1 MNKNEI
7 NILIVDDDESS
18 RQALSE
24 VVARAG
30 FKTTSVAKAENALNS
45 VRIKPV
51 HGAIIDCMLP
61 KMNGVQL
68 AQELR
73 KSRFGDGLI
82 IFVSGIFKDRA
93 FSQDAINK
101 TQAKKYFTKPI
112 SNTALVDVLEKELER
127 LIDIPK
133 VPLHALLSKPYASDR
148 DRVKAL
154 ESIEEISGLDLP
166 LIISIL
172 LDADS
177 SGFLNLATEN
187 GDVSGIYFNNGF
199 IEKVDTADSGSMLGK
214 LLVDSGFLTTIDFD
228 ELPEKQRR
236 GDVVRNLI
244 SENLISPHA
253 SGLIR
258 KDQIIYDLEKLV
270 KELKFQINFVPE
282 RAKSLSEGVSSSMLD
297 SFYYNVIN
305 RYFPLKWLE
314 DFYSPWLD
322 HPMRLG
328 VDFSNCHEV
337 YSKILSEVSPSFLE
351 ELQREKTIEELLQAH
366 NWDKTVFYR
375 AIHFIALRRLIIFD
389 DVKRTK
395 GGDDQL
401 LRLKTILRDIDG
413 KDPFEIFKYFGAG
426 GKVEAKDA
434 ERIYKEFA
442 RANHPDRVSSA
453 ATEELKST
461 VNRVYALVSD
471 AYDIVGNEVKRDRFI
486 QSKKK
491 KEAEKQ
497 IVSEKLME
505 EGLELLRRGKVKE
518 SLAKLNESVR
528 FYPNNNLNIYWS
540 WATIKAYGERLPEDV
555 LREVQKRMDRI
566 KPDDRRNPVYLFVSG
581 LVKKV
586 SGDLEGALAQFDKAL
601 AIDPGMIDVRREL
614 ASLRAPKD
622 TNTDTFTGE
631 LTSIV
636 GRLFKKQTK
645 K

>member
-30 FKTTSVAKAENALNS
+30 FKTTVVAKAENALNS

-73 KSRFGDGLI
+73 KSRFGDGPI
-82 IFVSGIFKDRA
+82 IFVSGVFKDKA
-93 FSQDAINK
+93 FAQDAMGK
-101 TQAKKYFTKPI
+101 TQAKEYFTKPI
-112 SNTALVDVLEKELER
+112 SNAALVDALEKALER
-127 LIDIPK
+127 LIDLPK

-148 DRVKAL
+148 ERVKAL
-154 ESIEEISGLDLP
+154 ESIDEISGLDLP

-172 LDADS
+172 LDAES

-187 GDVSGIYFNNGF
+187 GDISGINFNNGF
-199 IEKVDTADSGSMLGK
+199 IDKVDTADSGSMLGK
-214 LLVDSGFLTTIDFD
+214 LLVDAGFLTTIDFD

-236 GDVVRNLI
+236 GDVVKNLI

-253 SGLIR
+253 SGLIK

-270 KELKFQINFVPE
+270 KESKLQINFVPE
-282 RAKSLSEGVSSSMLD
+282 RVKSLGEGVSSSMLD
-297 SFYYNVIN
+297 SFYYKVIN
-305 RYFPLKWLE
+305 KYYPLAWLE
-314 DFYSPWLD
+314 NFYSPWLD

-328 VDFSNCHEV
+328 PDFSTSHEV
-337 YSKILSEVSPSFLE
+337 YDKIVCEVSPAFLE
-351 ELQREKTIEELLQAH
+351 ELPKEKTIEEILEVH
-366 NWDKTVFYR
+366 DWDKTKFYR
-375 AIHFIALRRLIIFD
+375 VIHLIALRRLIVFD
-389 DVKRTK
+389 DVKRAK

-401 LRLKTILRDIDG
+401 QRLKTILRDIEG

-426 GKVEAKDA
+426 GKVEIKDA
-434 ERIYKEFA
+434 EKIYKEFA
-442 RANHPDRVSSA
+442 RANHPDKISSA
-453 ATEELKST
+453 APEELKSI
-461 VNRVYALVSD
+461 VNRVYAIVSD
-471 AYDIVGNEVKRDRFI
+471 AYDIAGNEAKRDRFI
-486 QSKKK
+486 RSKKQ
-491 KEAEKQ
+491 KEAEQ
-497 IVSEKLME
+497 QMISEKLTE
-505 EGLELLRRGKVKE
+505 EGLVLLRRGKVKE
-518 SLAKLNESVR
+518 SLEKLNESIKSH
-528 FYPNNNLNIYWS
+528 PSDNLYMYWS
-540 WATIKAYGERLPEDV
+540 WATIKAYGDRLPEDV
-555 LREVQKRMDRI
+555 LKEVQKKMDRI
-566 KPDDRRNPVYLFVSG
+566 KAEDRRNPIYLFVSG
-581 LVKKV
+581 LVKKG
-586 SGDLEGALAQFDKAL
+586 SGDLDGALAQFDKAL
-601 AIDPGMIDVRREL
+601 ALDPGMIDVRREIS
-614 ASLRAPKD
+614 SLRMPKD

>member
-7 NILIVDDDESS
+7 NILIVDDDENS

-24 VVARAG
+24 VVVRAG
-30 FKTTSVAKAENALNS
+30 FKTTVVAKAENALNS

-73 KSRFGDGLI
+73 KSRFGDGPI
-82 IFVSGIFKDRA
+82 IFVSGIFKDKA
-93 FSQDAINK
+93 FAQDAINK
-101 TQAKKYFTKPI
+101 TQAKEYFTKPI
-112 SNTALVDVLEKELER
+112 SNAALVDVLEKELER
-127 LIDIPK
+127 LIDLPK

-148 DRVKAL
+148 ERVKAL
-154 ESIEEISGLDLP
+154 ESIDEISGLDLP

-172 LDADS
+172 LDAES
-177 SGFLNLATEN
+177 SGFLNLVTES
-187 GDVSGIYFNNGF
+187 GDISGINFNNGF
-199 IEKVDTADSGSMLGK
+199 IDKVDTADSGSMLGK

-236 GDVVRNLI
+236 GDVVKNLI
-244 SENLISPHA
+244 AENLISPHA
-253 SGLIR
+253 SGLIK

-270 KELKFQINFVPE
+270 KEAKLNINFVPE
-282 RAKSLSEGVSSSMLD
+282 RVKSLGEGVSSAMLD
-297 SFYYNVIN
+297 SFYYKVIN
-305 RYFPLKWLE
+305 KYYPLKWLE
-314 DFYSPWLD
+314 EFYSPWLD

-328 VDFSNCHEV
+328 PDFSNSHEV
-337 YSKILSEVSPSFLE
+337 YDKIVSEVSPAFLE
-351 ELQREKTIEELLQAH
+351 ELPREKTIEELLQAH
-366 NWDKTVFYR
+366 DWDKTKFYR
-375 AIHFIALRRLIIFD
+375 LIHLIALRRLIIFD
-389 DVKRTK
+389 DVKRAK

-401 LRLKTILRDIDG
+401 LRLKTILRDIEG
-413 KDPFEIFKYFGAG
+413 KDPFEVFKYFGAG
-426 GKVEAKDA
+426 GKVEIKDA

-442 RANHPDRVSSA
+442 RANHPDKISTA
-453 ATEELKST
+453 APEELKSI

-471 AYDIVGNEVKRDRFI
+471 AYDIAGNEGRRDRFI
-486 QSKKK
+486 QSKKQ

-497 IVSEKLME
+497 MISEKLTE

-518 SLAKLNESVR
+518 SLVKLNESIKS
-528 FYPNNNLNIYWS
+528 YPNDNLYMYWS
-540 WATIKAYGERLPEDV
+540 WATIKAYGDRLPEDV
-555 LREVQKRMDRI
+555 LKEVQKKMDRI
-566 KPDDRRNPVYLFVSG
+566 KAEDRRNPVYLFVSG

-586 SGDLEGALAQFDKAL
+586 SGDLDGALAQFDKAL
-601 AIDPGMIDVRREL
+601 AVDPGMIDVRREI
-614 ASLRAPKD
+614 ASLRMPRD
-622 TNTDTFTGE
+622 TNADTFTGE

>member
-7 NILIVDDDESS
+7 NILIVDDDENS
-18 RQALSE
+18 RQALNE
-24 VVARAG
+24 VVVRAG
-30 FKTTSVAKAENALNS
+30 FKTTVVAKAENALNS

-73 KSRFGDGLI
+73 KSRFGDGPI
-82 IFVSGIFKDRA
+82 IFVSGIFKDKA
-93 FSQDAINK
+93 FAQDAINK
-101 TQAKKYFTKPI
+101 TQAKEYFTKPI
-112 SNTALVDVLEKELER
+112 SNAALVDVLEKELER
-127 LIDIPK
+127 LIDLPK

-148 DRVKAL
+148 ERVKAL
-154 ESIEEISGLDLP
+154 ESIDEISGLDLP

-172 LDADS
+172 LDAES
-177 SGFLNLATEN
+177 SGFLNLVTEN
-187 GDVSGIYFNNGF
+187 GDISGINFNNGF
-199 IEKVDTADSGSMLGK
+199 IDKVDTADSGSMLGK

-236 GDVVRNLI
+236 GDVVKNLI
-244 SENLISPHA
+244 AENLISPHA
-253 SGLIR
+253 SGLIK

-270 KELKFQINFVPE
+270 KESNLQINFVPE
-282 RAKSLSEGVSSSMLD
+282 RVKSLGEGVSSSMLD
-297 SFYYNVIN
+297 SFYYKVIN
-305 RYFPLKWLE
+305 KYYPLKWLE
-314 DFYSPWLD
+314 EFYSPWLD

-328 VDFSNCHEV
+328 PDFSSSHEV
-337 YSKILSEVSPSFLE
+337 YDKIVSEVSPTFLE
-351 ELQREKTIEELLQAH
+351 ELPSEKTIEELLQAH
-366 NWDKTVFYR
+366 DWDKTKFYR
-375 AIHFIALRRLIIFD
+375 LIHLIALRRLIIFD
-389 DVKRTK
+389 DVKRAK

-426 GKVEAKDA
+426 GKVEIKDA
-434 ERIYKEFA
+434 EKIYKEFA
-442 RANHPDRVSSA
+442 RANHPDKISSA
-453 ATEELKST
+453 APEELKSI

-471 AYDIVGNEVKRDRFI
+471 AYDIVGNEGKRDRFI
-486 QSKKK
+486 QSKKQ

-497 IVSEKLME
+497 MISEKLTE

-518 SLAKLNESVR
+518 SLVKLNESIKS
-528 FYPNNNLNIYWS
+528 YPNDNLYMYWS
-540 WATIKAYGERLPEDV
+540 WATIKAYGDRLPEDV
-555 LREVQKRMDRI
+555 LKEVQKKMDRI
-566 KPDDRRNPVYLFVSG
+566 KAEDRRNPVYLFVSG

-586 SGDLEGALAQFDKAL
+586 SGDLDGALAQFDKAL
-601 AIDPGMIDVRREL
+601 AIDPGMIDVRREI
-614 ASLRAPKD
+614 ASLRMPRD

>member
-7 NILIVDDDESS
+7 NILIVDDDEAS

-24 VVARAG
+24 VVVRAG
-30 FKTTSVAKAENALNS
+30 FKTTVVAKAENALNS

-73 KSRFGDGLI
+73 KSRFGDGPI
-82 IFVSGIFKDRA
+82 IFVSGIFKDKA
-93 FSQDAINK
+93 FAQDAINK
-101 TQAKKYFTKPI
+101 TQAKEYFTKPI
-112 SNTALVDVLEKELER
+112 SNAALVDVLEKELER

-148 DRVKAL
+148 ERVKAL
-154 ESIEEISGLDLP
+154 ESIDEISGLDLP

-172 LDADS
+172 LDAES
-177 SGFLNLATEN
+177 SGFLNLVTEN
-187 GDVSGIYFNNGF
+187 GDISGINFNNGF
-199 IEKVDTADSGSMLGK
+199 IDKVDTADSGSMLGK

-236 GDVVRNLI
+236 GDVVKNLI
-244 SENLISPHA
+244 AENLISPHA
-253 SGLIR
+253 SGLIK

-270 KELKFQINFVPE
+270 KESKLQINFVPE
-282 RAKSLSEGVSSSMLD
+282 RVKSLGEGVSSSMLD
-297 SFYYNVIN
+297 SFYYKVIN
-305 RYFPLKWLE
+305 KYYPLKWLE
-314 DFYSPWLD
+314 EFYSPWLD

-328 VDFSNCHEV
+328 PDFSSSHEV
-337 YSKILSEVSPSFLE
+337 YDKIVSEVSPSFLE
-351 ELQREKTIEELLQAH
+351 ELPSEKTIEELLQAH
-366 NWDKTVFYR
+366 DWDKTKFYR
-375 AIHFIALRRLIIFD
+375 LIHLIALRRLIIFD
-389 DVKRTK
+389 DVKRAK

-426 GKVEAKDA
+426 GKVEIKDA
-434 ERIYKEFA
+434 EKIYKEFA
-442 RANHPDRVSSA
+442 RANHPDKISSA
-453 ATEELKST
+453 APEELKSI

-471 AYDIVGNEVKRDRFI
+471 AYDIVGNEGKRDRFI
-486 QSKKK
+486 QAKKQ

-497 IVSEKLME
+497 MISEKLTE

-518 SLAKLNESVR
+518 SLVKLNESIKS
-528 FYPNNNLNIYWS
+528 YPNDNLYMYWS
-540 WATIKAYGERLPEDV
+540 WATIKAYGDRLPEDV
-555 LREVQKRMDRI
+555 LKEVQKKMDRI
-566 KPDDRRNPVYLFVSG
+566 KVEDRRNPVYLFVSG

-586 SGDLEGALAQFDKAL
+586 SGDLDGALAQFDKAL
-601 AIDPGMIDVRREL
+601 AIEPGMIDVRREI
-614 ASLRAPKD
+614 ASLRMPRD
-622 TNTDTFTGE
+622 SNTDTFTGE

>member
-7 NILIVDDDESS
+7 NILIVDDDENS
-18 RQALSE
+18 RQALNE
-24 VVARAG
+24 VVVRAG
-30 FKTTSVAKAENALNS
+30 FKTTVVAKAENALNS

-73 KSRFGDGLI
+73 KSRFGDGPI
-82 IFVSGIFKDRA
+82 IFVSGIFKDKA
-93 FSQDAINK
+93 FAQDAINK
-101 TQAKKYFTKPI
+101 TQAKEYFTKPI
-112 SNTALVDVLEKELER
+112 SNAALVDVLEKELER
-127 LIDIPK
+127 LIDLPK

-148 DRVKAL
+148 ERVKAL
-154 ESIEEISGLDLP
+154 ESIDEISGLDLP

-172 LDADS
+172 LDAES
-177 SGFLNLATEN
+177 SGFLNLVTEN
-187 GDVSGIYFNNGF
+187 GDISGINFNNGF
-199 IEKVDTADSGSMLGK
+199 IDKVDTADSGSMLGK

-236 GDVVRNLI
+236 GDVVKNLI
-244 SENLISPHA
+244 AENLISPHA
-253 SGLIR
+253 SGLIK

-270 KELKFQINFVPE
+270 KESKLQINFVPE
-282 RAKSLSEGVSSSMLD
+282 RVKSLGEGVSSSMLD
-297 SFYYNVIN
+297 SFYYKVIN
-305 RYFPLKWLE
+305 KYYPLKWLE
-314 DFYSPWLD
+314 EFYSPWLD

-328 VDFSNCHEV
+328 PDFSSSHEV
-337 YSKILSEVSPSFLE
+337 YDKIVSEVSPTFLE
-351 ELQREKTIEELLQAH
+351 ELPSEKTIEELLQAH
-366 NWDKTVFYR
+366 DWDKTKFYR
-375 AIHFIALRRLIIFD
+375 LIHLIALRRLIIFD
-389 DVKRTK
+389 DVKRAK

-426 GKVEAKDA
+426 GKVEIKDA
-434 ERIYKEFA
+434 EKIYKEFA
-442 RANHPDRVSSA
+442 RANHPDKISSA
-453 ATEELKST
+453 APEELKSI

-471 AYDIVGNEVKRDRFI
+471 AYDIVGNDGKRDRFI
-486 QSKKK
+486 QSKKQ

-497 IVSEKLME
+497 MISEKLTE

-518 SLAKLNESVR
+518 SLVKLNESIKS
-528 FYPNNNLNIYWS
+528 YPNDNLYMYWS
-540 WATIKAYGERLPEDV
+540 WATIKAYGDRLPEDV
-555 LREVQKRMDRI
+555 LKEVQKKMDRI
-566 KPDDRRNPVYLFVSG
+566 KAEDRRNPVYLFVSG

-586 SGDLEGALAQFDKAL
+586 SGDLDGALAQFDKAL
-601 AIDPGMIDVRREL
+601 AIEPGMIDVRREI
-614 ASLRAPKD
+614 ASLRMPRD